1 MPIEVTD
8 SIVGAFFNG
17 CKIHGRR
24 DLAKL
29 MAEDILRMELKRPG
43 GFVTL
48 SNIYA
53 ADGEWE
59 EVENI
64 RKVMKEQGV
73 HKKPGFSWVEKRDGF
88 VESETRNEYK
98 IAETGIGMPS

>member
-8 SIVGAFFNG
+8 SIVGVFFNG

-48 SNIYA
+48 SNIYT

-64 RKVMKEQGV
+64 RKVMKE
-73 HKKPGFSWVEKRDGF
+73 
-88 VESETRNEYK
+88 
-98 IAETGIGMPS
+98 

>member
-43 GFVTL
+43 AFVTL
-48 SNIYA
+48 SNIYT
-53 ADGEWE
+53 ADG
-59 EVENI
+59 
-64 RKVMKEQGV
+64 G
-73 HKKPGFSWVEKRDGF
+73 
-88 VESETRNEYK
+88 
-98 IAETGIGMPS
+98 

>member
-8 SIVGAFFNG
+8 SKVGAFFNG

-43 GFVTL
+43 GFVTT
-48 SNIYA
+48 

-64 RKVMKEQGV
+64 RKVMKV
-73 HKKPGFSWVEKRDGF
+73 
-88 VESETRNEYK
+88 
-98 IAETGIGMPS
+98 

>member
-1 MPIEVTD
+1 MKEKYGVEISQEHYSCVLDLLCRSGRMVEAYELFKEMPIEVTD

-64 RKVMKEQGV
+64 RKVMTE
-73 HKKPGFSWVEKRDGF
+73 
-88 VESETRNEYK
+88 
-98 IAETGIGMPS
+98 